1 MEEVKVCACCG
12 CVIDDDDYTEWNEQI
27 ICSDC
32 LEEHTTTCECC
43 GERIWNEDV
52 YGNENVILCHHCYRH
67 YYVRCS
73 CCDTLLQEGHACYMN
88 GEAYCTDCYEEECAE
103 NHLIH
108 EYGYKPAPI
117 FYGSGSRYFGIE
129 LEIDEAGKDDDYA
142 EELLNIANSHNDLL
156 YIKTD
161 GSLDDGMELV
171 SYPCTLDYHI
181 HEFPWKDILHCAIQ
195 QGYRSHQTSTC
206 GLHLHVNR
214 SAFSNIQ
221 EEQDEVLSRILYFVE
236 HHWNELLKFS
246 RRSEYSMNRWAAR
259 YGYEST
265 PKKLMDK
272 AKKGSIGRYAA
283 VNLCNAHTIEFRM
296 FRGTLKY
303 NTFLATIQLVNR
315 ICDVAMYNTDDSI
328 SKISW
333 SDFVA
338 DLTEPELIQYLKERQ
353 LYINENVQ
361 TEEEL

>member
-12 CVIDDDDYTEWNEQI
+12 CVIDDDDYTEWDEQI

-52 YGNENVILCHHCYRH
+52 YGNENVVLCHHCYRH

-73 CCDTLLQEGHACYMN
+73 CCDTLLQEDHACYMN

-171 SYPCTLDYHI
+171 
-181 HEFPWKDILHCAIQ
+181 
-195 QGYRSHQTSTC
+195 
-206 GLHLHVNR
+206 
-214 SAFSNIQ
+214 
-221 EEQDEVLSRILYFVE
+221 
-236 HHWNELLKFS
+236 
-246 RRSEYSMNRWAAR
+246 
-259 YGYEST
+259 
-265 PKKLMDK
+265 
-272 AKKGSIGRYAA
+272 
-283 VNLCNAHTIEFRM
+283 
-296 FRGTLKY
+296 
-303 NTFLATIQLVNR
+303 LV
-315 ICDVAMYNTDDSI
+315 A
-328 SKISW
+328 
-333 SDFVA
+333 
-338 DLTEPELIQYLKERQ
+338 
-353 LYINENVQ
+353 YIFM
-361 TEEEL
+361 